1 MAARS
6 GHVRGD
12 PVGLSAGGLMVPE
25 PTFTDINR
33 LVETRKAHSDEL
45 KRCIDKSLA
54 PFIRAPSG
62 TWLAK
67 AASAV
72 GQPIKRFK
80 RSDGGHYITFDYKG
94 IKFGCIT
101 AEPDRKAG

>member
-1 MAARS
+1 
-6 GHVRGD
+6 
-12 PVGLSAGGLMVPE
+12 MVVS

-45 KRCIDKSLA
+45 QRCTDGKIS

-80 RSDGGHYITFDYKG
+80 RSDGRSFITFDYKG
-94 IKFGCIT
+94 IKFGCVT
-101 AEPDRKAG
+101 ADAPGHEAW